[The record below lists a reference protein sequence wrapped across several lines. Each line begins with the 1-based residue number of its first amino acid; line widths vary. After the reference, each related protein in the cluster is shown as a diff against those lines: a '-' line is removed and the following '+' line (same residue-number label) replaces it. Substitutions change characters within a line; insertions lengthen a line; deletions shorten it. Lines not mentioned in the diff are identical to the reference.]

1 MFNNI
6 YSNYIL
12 IYCLIIDKLT
22 NIKWKIFK
30 LVRGKDMKNK
40 RGVIAI
46 LLFIGI
52 VVFGLIRMSIINKI
66 EIARGTPTMTG
77 EFAFIAYLVTSIL
90 ITVIWMIIS
99 IINSINEEIFNRG
112 IKNIFIGTLLII
124 FLPIILGILM
134 IFG

>member
-1 MFNNI
+1 
-6 YSNYIL
+6 
-12 IYCLIIDKLT
+12 
-22 NIKWKIFK
+22 
-30 LVRGKDMKNK
+30 MKNK
-40 RGVIAI
+40 RWIIAI

-52 VVFGLIRMSIINKI
+52 LVFGLIRISIINKI

-77 EFAFIAYLVTSIL
+77 AFAFIAYLVTSIL
-90 ITVIWMIIS
+90 VTVIWMIIS

-134 IFG
+134 FFG